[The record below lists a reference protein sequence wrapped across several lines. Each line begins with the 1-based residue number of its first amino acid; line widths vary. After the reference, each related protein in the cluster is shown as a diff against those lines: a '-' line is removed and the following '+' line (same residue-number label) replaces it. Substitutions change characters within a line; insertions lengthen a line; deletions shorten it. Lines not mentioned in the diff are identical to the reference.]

1 MNLVALIASTPFECR
16 RVVDA
21 MQRARTRSV
30 AGLQLVNGMLE
41 TRKGAQRIIL
51 CVSGIGK
58 ANAARA
64 ATLLLVRSRPSL
76 VVNFGVGGAY
86 EAAHLS
92 IGDIVIADRE
102 HYGDEGIR
110 MGHQHISMEGLGL
123 PLLTLEQ
130 AVFFNSFPMCVPKPL
145 ARHARVG
152 GFVTVSSCTGT
163 GADGRRMEQ
172 RWDALCE
179 NMEGAAIAHVGQA
192 HGVPVVEMRAISN
205 IIEDRSGKPL
215 DRSHL
220 LRAADACQDFFLDMW
235 NRGFIKG

>member
-1 MNLVALIASTPFECR
+1 MNPVALIASTSFECT
-16 RVVDA
+16 RVA
-21 MQRARTRSV
+21 AALQGARTRAV
-30 AGLQLVNGMLE
+30 AGLHLVSGMLDSR
-41 TRKGAQRIIL
+41 TGTQRVVL

-64 ATLLLVRSRPSL
+64 ATLLLLRCRPSL
-76 VVNFGVGGAY
+76 IVNFGVGGAY
-86 EAAHLS
+86 EAAHLA
-92 IGDIVIADRE
+92 IGDMVIADRE

-123 PLLTLEQ
+123 PLLALEQ
-130 AVFFNSFPMCVPKPL
+130 EVFFNSFPLRVPKLL

-172 RWDALCE
+172 RWNAVCE
-179 NMEGAAIAHVGQA
+179 NMEGAAIAHVGRA
-192 HGVPVVEMRAISN
+192 HGVPVIEMRSISN

-220 LRAADACQDFFLDMW
+220 LRAADACQEFFLAMW
-235 NRGFIKG
+235 GRGLVKE